1 MFVTPDQFIAL
12 HKANLDSMQALT
24 ATSLAG
30 IERLTQL
37 NLAAA
42 RSTFEE
48 AAEQAKSL
56 LEVKDVKQFAGIG
69 LGAAQPVGDKLAAYA
84 RHVYDIA
91 NETGSEIAKVVDQH
105 MADGNRHLHAAID
118 ALASNAPAGSEG
130 IVSFIKSAAA
140 SAGTAY
146 DQFNKASK
154 QVVEMTEANVAA
166 ASKSVMSSVAAGKS
180 AVNSAA
186 KRAA

>member
-30 IERLTQL
+30 FERLTQL

-48 AAEQAKSL
+48 AAEQAKSM
-56 LEVKDVKQFAGIG
+56 LEIKDVKQFADVG
-69 LGAAQPVGDKLAAYA
+69 LNAAQPVGDKIAAYA

-105 MADGNRHLHAAID
+105 LADGNRQLHATIE

-130 IVSFIKSAAA
+130 IISFIKSAAT

-154 QVVEMTEANVAA
+154 QVVELTEANVAA
-166 ASKSVMSSVAAGKS
+166 ASKSVMNGVAS
-180 AVNSAA
+180 AKSAA